1 MRMKH
6 LPATVYPSMRNTTW
20 PDDLASVLNPFWDVI
35 YDSLES
41 SLAVPQVAI
50 QAQAAWHR

>member
-20 PDDLASVLNPFWDVI
+20 PDDLASVLNPLWDVI

-50 QAQAAWHR
+50 QGQAA